1 MKLGKMTLNE
11 ALQEEL
17 DEDCEL
23 KRLYYINHSV
33 DDPWFQ
39 IFILIYVILMISSLL
54 SNTSVCVA
62 LKRIGRRR
70 NKKQKQSFRD
80 NLLVRPLTRSEATR
94 DQLISILSIFD
105 ILVSLTIPLTITDG
119 LSKFWPLGKN
129 SEFLCKITKS
139 SPSVVVYS
147 SSAIITIIAVNS
159 YRQVLSPHKDQIL
172 PKHLKFIL
180 NSIIVA
186 SVLFAAPQFYHTKLF
201 SLYQDEPN
209 TSKPFTVIENS
220 SHHNSIDVAPNV
232 SSFTVLPPSTRTLQK
247 RNTQENYTN
256 DCRQYDENGW
266 THVVYCIEE
275 WPFSV
280 ESLDPYSR
288 VYYSYFTFAFQLI
301 IPFVVISISYF
312 SIYLKLQRHSVVR
325 QKMMIFSTEQKIQE
339 DNLRSKRRNKLML
352 SISLVYLCSWL
363 PLGTI
368 NVLLDTYPDILGSDP
383 THAIIMLLVCH
394 IVGMTSTSL
403 NPVIYGF
410 TNKAVRTGMLWIKLY
425 KRPRKLNDI
434 LSYNSFNYKIVLNFT
449 ELKEM
454 KMEVQSAIYQQ
465 VKIFRKDNKDVNTT
479 IRLTSKPNLDLMV
492 STAVWFRKSTLR
504 FYMITYM
511 KFKCT
516 FVYSCTNVCNI
527 MFENV

>member
-1 MKLGKMTLNE
+1 MTLNE

-23 KRLYYINHSV
+23 KRLYYINHSI

-39 IFILIYVILMISSLL
+39 VFIVIYVILMISSLL

-62 LKRIGRRR
+62 LKRIGKRR
-70 NKKQKQSFRD
+70 NKKHKQSLRD
-80 NLLVRPLTRSEATR
+80 NLLVRPLKKTEATR
-94 DQLISILSIFD
+94 DQLITILSIFD

-119 LSKFWPLGKN
+119 LSKFWPIGKN

-139 SPSVVVYS
+139 SPSIVVYS
-147 SSAIITIIAVNS
+147 SSAIITIIAVNC
-159 YRQVLSPHKDQIL
+159 YRQVLSPHKGQIL
-172 PKHLKFIL
+172 PKHLKYIL
-180 NSIIVA
+180 SFTFLASI
-186 SVLFAAPQFYHTKLF
+186 LFAAPQFYHTKLF
-201 SLYQDEPN
+201 SLYQDKPS
-209 TSKPFTVIENS
+209 TSKPFTVIES
-220 SHHNSIDVAPNV
+220 STQQTALDVTPMV
-232 SSFTVLPPSTRTLQK
+232 SSVTVLRNSARTLQK
-247 RNTQENYTN
+247 RNAHENYTSDCQLYDKN
-256 DCRQYDENGW
+256 DW

-325 QKMMIFSTEQKIQE
+325 QKLMKGSTEQRIQE

-352 SISLVYLCSWL
+352 AISLVYLCSWL

-368 NVLLDTYPDILGSDP
+368 NVLLDMYPDVLGTDP
-383 THAIIMLLVCH
+383 THAIMMLLVCH

-410 TNKAVRTGMLWIKLY
+410 TNKAVRTGM
-425 KRPRKLNDI
+425 
-434 LSYNSFNYKIVLNFT
+434 
-449 ELKEM
+449 
-454 KMEVQSAIYQQ
+454 
-465 VKIFRKDNKDVNTT
+465 
-479 IRLTSKPNLDLMV
+479 
-492 STAVWFRKSTLR
+492 
-504 FYMITYM
+504 
-511 KFKCT
+511 
-516 FVYSCTNVCNI
+516 
-527 MFENV
+527 

>member
-1 MKLGKMTLNE
+1 MTLNE
-11 ALQEEL
+11 ELQEEL

-23 KRLYYINHSV
+23 KRLYYINHSI

-39 IFILIYVILMISSLL
+39 VFILIYVILMISSLL

-62 LKRIGRRR
+62 LKRIGQRR
-70 NKKQKQSFRD
+70 NKKHKKWLQD
-80 NLLVRPLTRSEATR
+80 NLLVRPLTKSEATR
-94 DQLISILSIFD
+94 NLLISILSIFD
-105 ILVSLTIPLTITDG
+105 ILVSLTIPLTTTDG
-119 LSKFWPLGKN
+119 LSKFWPLGKK

-180 NSIIVA
+180 SAIILV
-186 SVLFAAPQFYHTKLF
+186 SVLFAAPQFYHTTLF
-201 SLYQDEPN
+201 SLHQDEPN
-209 TSKPFTVIENS
+209 TSKPFTLTDS
-220 SHHNSIDVAPNV
+220 SAHHNLVDVIQNV
-232 SSFTVLPPSTRTLQK
+232 SSFNVLPHSTRALRKRSTQK
-247 RNTQENYTN
+247 NYTN
-256 DCRQYDENGW
+256 DCRQYDKNGW
-266 THVVYCIEE
+266 IHVVYCIEE
-275 WPFSV
+275 WPFNE

-325 QKMMIFSTEQKIQE
+325 QKMMIYNTEQKIQE
-339 DNLRSKRRNKLML
+339 DNQRSKRRNKLML

-368 NVLLDTYPDILGSDP
+368 NVLLDTYPDILGTDP

-394 IVGMTSTSL
+394 IVGMTSTIL

-410 TNKAVRTGMLWIKLY
+410 TNKAVRTGML
-425 KRPRKLNDI
+425 
-434 LSYNSFNYKIVLNFT
+434 
-449 ELKEM
+449 
-454 KMEVQSAIYQQ
+454 
-465 VKIFRKDNKDVNTT
+465 
-479 IRLTSKPNLDLMV
+479 
-492 STAVWFRKSTLR
+492 
-504 FYMITYM
+504 
-511 KFKCT
+511 
-516 FVYSCTNVCNI
+516 
-527 MFENV
+527 